1 MIGKNSTNLKQTK
14 GGEVI
19 KQGDSS
25 SIFEYELLDYD
36 GNKFSSL
43 DGKNAKI
50 KIANA
55 KGKKTI
61 ETVVENSKI
70 QFKLEKILP
79 AGIYQ
84 VEVECDGFIFPSDKS
99 AKIDII
105 QSIENYQISNIVEIE
120 KVNIQEEIA
129 TYMATHQIQPY
140 NDSQI
145 IKRIETLEN
154 RPQAD
159 PETVDLTN
167 YLTSDQSYQT
177 FVTYS
182 ALQSQMTTN
191 IKDKHLELGI
201 DALID
206 DKLKNGGDPFVTRSK
221 LPTIDTSQLASKN
234 DLEELK
240 RSVGSGSSTNN
251 ELKGQGFPYELNP
264 EIGTTYIDT
273 TAKNGAFKWI
283 KKRAGAARANWVVL
297 AGDTGRVQAK
307 NIQSAL
313 GSSFMEFRRI
323 NSTVEI
329 NFGGLSWGWFGIKR
343 RGAPGYVPQGSD
355 RERNVVILN
364 VNNVPI
370 GFRPTGSKL
379 GMITNDAGKRLGTW
393 YLGGPGDNNQFR
405 LQFDDPVPTDRD
417 IGDIRFSSVIY
428 TTDDP
433 WPETL

>member
-61 ETVVENSKI
+61 ESVVENSKI

-79 AGIYQ
+79 DGIYQ

-105 QSIENYQISNIVEIE
+105 QSIENYQISDIVEID

-240 RSVGSGSSTNN
+240 RSVGSGSSTNT

-273 TAKNGAFKWI
+273 TARNGAFKWI
-283 KKRAGAARANWVVL
+283 KKRAGAGRDNWIIL
-297 AGDTGRVQAK
+297 AGDTGRIRAR
-307 NIQSAL
+307 NIQSTL

>member
-55 KGKKTI
+55 KGKKII
-61 ETVVENSKI
+61 ESVVENSKI

-79 AGIYQ
+79 DGIYQ

-105 QSIENYQISNIVEIE
+105 QSIENYQISNIVEID

-129 TYMATHQIQPY
+129 SYMATHQIQPY

-154 RPQAD
+154 RPQAN

-240 RSVGSGSSTNN
+240 RSVGSGSSTNT

-283 KKRAGAARANWVVL
+283 KKRAGAGRANWVVL

-355 RERNVVILN
+355 RDRNVVILN